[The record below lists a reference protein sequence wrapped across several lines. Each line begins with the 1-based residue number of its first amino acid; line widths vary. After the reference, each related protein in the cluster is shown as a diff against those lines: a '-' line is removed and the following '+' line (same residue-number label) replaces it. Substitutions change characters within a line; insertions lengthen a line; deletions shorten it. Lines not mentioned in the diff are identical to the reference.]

1 MRRVERFT
9 LNFNLNVTLAVE
21 ILGFHVV
28 QELTEPAQFALFVN
42 RGTRFGVL
50 ALVVLGDAY
59 PGLIHD

>member
-42 RGTRFGVL
+42 RGTRFSR
-50 ALVVLGDAY
+50 
-59 PGLIHD
+59 GLQRWQGSGRT